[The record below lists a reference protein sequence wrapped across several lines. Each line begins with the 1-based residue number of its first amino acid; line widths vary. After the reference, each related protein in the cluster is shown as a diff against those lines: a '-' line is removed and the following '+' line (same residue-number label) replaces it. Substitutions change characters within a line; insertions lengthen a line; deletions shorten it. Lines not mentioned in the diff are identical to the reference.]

1 MLVNQ
6 LKTKQKNKKEDCQ
19 YVIRY
24 IRSLFIRISIKS
36 SIKPKFNGVYSKNDQ
51 PKVKDGV
58 YAINLDEFKSI
69 GTH

>member
-1 MLVNQ
+1 MKAQ
-6 LKTKQKNKKEDCQ
+6 LEQC
-19 YVIRY
+19 
-24 IRSLFIRISIKS
+24 RIFDAPSSFNLILKYKS